1 MPQPDNLARIFR
13 ARYGQLIATLVA
25 KCGDIQLAEDALQ
38 HAFLQASE
46 KWAGD
51 EAPNKPEAWLFT
63 VAKRHLIDKLR
74 QSSRQSAEH
83 TLIAISESMQ
93 LDQAVSEGAQAIP
106 DERLKLIFT
115 CCHPALKPQ
124 AQVALTLK
132 TLCGISARE
141 IARAY
146 LVSETTM
153 NQRLVRAKQKI
164 RKAGIAYEVPQGEAL
179 NDRLASVLA
188 VIYLI
193 YNESYSAFEGQ
204 TLTRKDLAEEAIR
217 LARVLH
223 RMLPATEVS
232 GLLALML
239 LHQSRQPA
247 RSNDTQSFVTLEQQN
262 RALWD
267 QHKISEGRTVLLSAL
282 AQGKP
287 GKYQLQAA
295 ISALHSEADS
305 WLKTDWQ
312 QITLLYR
319 ALYKAE
325 PSPIVKLNGL
335 VAMAQSGREQEALEQ
350 IKALSDQLAEYQ
362 PFYAAKAEL
371 ENRLSLT
378 AEAKL
383 SYRQA
388 IKRTKNQAEKKFL
401 EERLANITEC

>member
-13 ARYGQLIATLVA
+13 ARYGQLIAALVA
-25 KCGDIQLAEDALQ
+25 NCGDLQLAEDALQ

-46 KWAGD
+46 KWAD
-51 EAPNKPEAWLFT
+51 DNAPGKPEAWLFT
-63 VAKRHLIDKLR
+63 VAKRHLIDRLR

-83 TLIAISESMQ
+83 TLTAISESMQ
-93 LDQAVSEGAQAIP
+93 LDQAIPEGAQTIP

-115 CCHPALKPQ
+115 CCHPALKPA

-153 NQRLVRAKQKI
+153 NQRLVRAKKKI
-164 RKAGIAYEVPQGEAL
+164 RKAGIAYEVPEGEAL
-179 NDRLASVLA
+179 TDRLTSVLA

-223 RMLPATEVS
+223 RLLPATEVS

-239 LHQSRQPA
+239 LQQSRQPA
-247 RSNDTQSFVTLEQQN
+247 RSNHEHAFIPLEQQN

-267 QHKISEGRTVLLSAL
+267 KHKISEGRTILLGAL

-295 ISALHSEADS
+295 ISALHSEAES
-305 WLKTDWQ
+305 WQQTDWQ
-312 QITLLYR
+312 QITLLYL
-319 ALYKAE
+319 ALHETE

-335 VAMAQSGREQEALEQ
+335 VAMAQSGRDQEAHEQ
-350 IKALSDQLAEYQ
+350 IKQLADQLAEYQ

-371 ENRLSLT
+371 ECRLSLI

-388 IKRTKNQAEKKFL
+388 IRRSKNQAEKKFL
-401 EERLANITEC
+401 EERLAKINK

>member
-1 MPQPDNLARIFR
+1 MPQQHNLARIFR
-13 ARYGQLIATLVA
+13 ARYGQFIAALVA
-25 KCGDIQLAEDALQ
+25 NCGDLQLAEDALQ
-38 HAFLQASE
+38 HAFLQATE
-46 KWAGD
+46 KWAND
-51 EAPNKPEAWLFT
+51 NAPGKPEAWLFT
-63 VAKRHLIDKLR
+63 VAKRRLIDRLR
-74 QSSRQSAEH
+74 QSSRQSSEH
-83 TLIAISESMQ
+83 TLAAITESMQ
-93 LDQAVSEGAQAIP
+93 LDQAVSEGPQAIP

-124 AQVALTLK
+124 AQIALTLK

-164 RKAGIAYEVPQGEAL
+164 RKTGIAYEVPEGDAL
-179 NDRLASVLA
+179 TDRLDSVLA

-217 LARVLH
+217 LARILH
-223 RMLPATEVS
+223 KLLPATEVS

-239 LHQSRQPA
+239 LHQSRQAA
-247 RSNDTQSFVTLEQQN
+247 RSNREQSFIPLEQQN
-262 RALWD
+262 RTLWD
-267 QHKISEGRTVLLSAL
+267 QNKISEGRTVLLGAL

-295 ISALHSEADS
+295 ISALHAEANS
-305 WLKTDWQ
+305 WATTDWR
-312 QITLLYR
+312 QITLLYL

-325 PSPIVKLNGL
+325 RSPIVKLNGL

-350 IKALSDQLAEYQ
+350 IKRLADQLSEYQ
-362 PFYAAKAEL
+362 PFYAAKAEI
-371 ENRLSLT
+371 EQRLSLIE
-378 AEAKL
+378 EAKT
-383 SYRQA
+383 SYQQA
-388 IKRTKNQAEKKFL
+388 IKRSKNQAEKKFI
-401 EERLANITEC
+401 EDRLAKITK